1 MIKQR
6 SPIRVGVAGW
16 SYPDWAG
23 VVYPGKRARGGL
35 SELAYLARYLD
46 AIEINTTFY
55 HPPASEISAKWVAQV
70 ADRPEFLFTAK
81 LWQRFTH
88 AREQP
93 WTRAEARMFSDGIEP
108 LREAGRLG
116 ALLMQFPWS
125 FKPAEAERDW
135 LARLAEQFS
144 RFPCVVEVRHCDWNT
159 PENLEFFRALGLGFC
174 NIDQPRLGGNL
185 PATNL
190 VTGPAGYYRF
200 HGRNAK
206 AWFSASP
213 QFRGGHSERSEV
225 SFPRR
230 TPSCM
235 QPLRFAQGDRL
246 AGAILPLETEGM
258 RRSAHAGRD
267 ERYNYLYSEKE
278 LAPWVE
284 QIGAA
289 AAEGK
294 AQQMFVIANNHY
306 KGQAVVNA
314 LEVKSRLSGK
324 LVPVPG
330 PLLEAYPA
338 LEEYAAR
345 TGLF

>member
-1 MIKQR
+1 MASSSFVRI
-6 SPIRVGVAGW
+6 GVAGW

-23 VVYPGKRARGGL
+23 VVYPDKRARKGL

-46 AIEINTTFY
+46 VMEINTSFY
-55 HPPASEISAKWVAQV
+55 RPPAASMAAKWVAQV
-70 ADRPEFLFTAK
+70 ADRPEFFFTAK

-116 ALLMQFPWS
+116 ALLLQFPWS
-125 FKPAEAERDW
+125 FKPTDPERDW
-135 LARLAEQFS
+135 LSRLAEQFI
-144 RFPCVVEVRHCDWNT
+144 RFPCVVEVRHRDWNT
-159 PENLEFFRALGLGFC
+159 PENLEFLRAHGLGFC

-190 VTGPAGYYRF
+190 VNGPVGYYRF

-206 AWFSASP
+206 AWFNP
-213 QFRGGHSERSEV
+213 
-225 SFPRR
+225 
-230 TPSCM
+230 
-235 QPLRFAQGDRL
+235 
-246 AGAILPLETEGM
+246 EGN
-258 RRSAHAGRD
+258 RD
-267 ERYNYLYSEKE
+267 DRYNYLYSEKE
-278 LAPWVE
+278 LTPWVE

-289 AAEGK
+289 ASEGK

-314 LEVKSRLSGK
+314 LEVKSRLTGK
-324 LVPVPG
+324 RVPVPE
-330 PLLEAYPA
+330 PLLVAYPA
-338 LEEYAAR
+338 LKEYALK